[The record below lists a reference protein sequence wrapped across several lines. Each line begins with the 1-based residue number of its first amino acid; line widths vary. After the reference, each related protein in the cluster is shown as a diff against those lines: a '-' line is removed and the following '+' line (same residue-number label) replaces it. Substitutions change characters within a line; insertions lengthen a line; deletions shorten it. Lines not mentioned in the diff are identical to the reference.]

1 MKPDRL
7 NAFTDGVIAIIITIM
22 VLEIRVPAAGN
33 LEAVKP
39 VLPILGAYALS
50 FVNVGI
56 FWSNHHHMLQSV
68 RRVNGAVLWANL
80 FLLFS
85 LSLVPFVIRWMDEAG
100 FASLPVAAYGFV
112 LGMSAVGY
120 LWLQHEIIRMNG
132 GPDSRLAHALG
143 NDWKGRLSLISY
155 FIAAPLAFVQPLI
168 AVAVYVIVAGVWLV
182 PDRRIEHRLPAKPAD
197 RAG

>member
-85 LSLVPFVIRWMDEAG
+85 LSLVPFVIRWIDEAG
-100 FASLPVAAYGFV
+100 VTAWPVATYGAVLVMAAIAYLLLERALIAAEGEESKV
-112 LGMSAVGY
+112 RDAVG
-120 LWLQHEIIRMNG
+120 
-132 GPDSRLAHALG
+132 SRFKEWVSFAGYVIGFAAAFMVSPYVSVAL
-143 NDWKGRLSLISY
+143 Y
-155 FIAAPLAFVQPLI
+155 V
-168 AVAVYVIVAGVWLV
+168 AVAVTWLI
-182 PDRRIEHRLPAKPAD
+182 PDRRFERPRDLQ
-197 RAG
+197 R

>member
-85 LSLVPFVIRWMDEAG
+85 LSLVPFVIRWIDEAG
-100 FASLPVAAYGFV
+100 VTAWPVATYGAV
-112 LGMSAVGY
+112 LVIAAIGYLLLERALIAAEGEESKVRDAVG
-120 LWLQHEIIRMNG
+120 
-132 GPDSRLAHALG
+132 SRFKEWVSFAGYVAGFAAAFLVSPYVSVAL
-143 NDWKGRLSLISY
+143 Y
-155 FIAAPLAFVQPLI
+155 V
-168 AVAVYVIVAGVWLV
+168 AVAVTWLI
-182 PDRRIEHRLPAKPAD
+182 PDRRFERPRDLQ
-197 RAG
+197 R

>member
-85 LSLVPFVIRWMDEAG
+85 LSLVPFVIRWIDEAG
-100 FASLPVAAYGFV
+100 VTAWPVATYGAV
-112 LGMSAVGY
+112 LVMAAIGYLLLERALIAAEGEESKVRDAVG
-120 LWLQHEIIRMNG
+120 
-132 GPDSRLAHALG
+132 SRFKEWVSFAGYVAGFAAAFLVSPYVSVAL
-143 NDWKGRLSLISY
+143 Y
-155 FIAAPLAFVQPLI
+155 V
-168 AVAVYVIVAGVWLV
+168 AVAVTWLI
-182 PDRRIEHRLPAKPAD
+182 PDRRFERPRDLQ
-197 RAG
+197 R

>member
-39 VLPILGAYALS
+39 VLPILGVYALS

-85 LSLVPFVIRWMDEAG
+85 LSLVPFVIRWIDEAG
-100 FASLPVAAYGFV
+100 VTAWPVATYGAVLVMAAIAYLLLERALIAAEGEESKV
-112 LGMSAVGY
+112 RDAVG
-120 LWLQHEIIRMNG
+120 
-132 GPDSRLAHALG
+132 SRFKEWVSFAGYVVGFAAAFLVSPYVSVAL
-143 NDWKGRLSLISY
+143 Y
-155 FIAAPLAFVQPLI
+155 V
-168 AVAVYVIVAGVWLV
+168 AVAVTWLI
-182 PDRRIEHRLPAKPAD
+182 PDRRFERPRDLQH
-197 RAG
+197 

>member
-80 FLLFS
+80 FLLFA
-85 LSLVPFVIRWMDEAG
+85 LSLIPFVIRWIDEAG
-100 FASLPVAAYGFV
+100 VTAWPVATYGAV
-112 LGMSAVGY
+112 LVMAAIGYLLLERALIAAEGEESKVRDAVG
-120 LWLQHEIIRMNG
+120 
-132 GPDSRLAHALG
+132 SRFKEWVSFAGYVVGFAAAFLVSPYVSVAL
-143 NDWKGRLSLISY
+143 Y
-155 FIAAPLAFVQPLI
+155 V
-168 AVAVYVIVAGVWLV
+168 AVAVTWLI
-182 PDRRIEHRLPAKPAD
+182 PDRRFERPRDLQH
-197 RAG
+197 

>member
-85 LSLVPFVIRWMDEAG
+85 LSLVPFVIRWIDEAG
-100 FASLPVAAYGFV
+100 VTAWPVATYGAV
-112 LGMSAVGY
+112 LVMAAIGYLLLERALIAAEGEESKVRDAVG
-120 LWLQHEIIRMNG
+120 
-132 GPDSRLAHALG
+132 SRFKEWVSFAGYVIGFAAAFLVSPYVSVAL
-143 NDWKGRLSLISY
+143 Y
-155 FIAAPLAFVQPLI
+155 V
-168 AVAVYVIVAGVWLV
+168 AVAVTWLI
-182 PDRRIEHRLPAKPAD
+182 PDRRFERPRDLQ
-197 RAG
+197 R

>member
-85 LSLVPFVIRWMDEAG
+85 LSLVPFVIRWIDEAG
-100 FASLPVAAYGFV
+100 VTAWPVATYGAV
-112 LGMSAVGY
+112 LVMAAIGYLLLERALIAAEGEESKVRDAVG
-120 LWLQHEIIRMNG
+120 
-132 GPDSRLAHALG
+132 SRLKEWVSFAGYVVGFAAAFLVSPYVSVAL
-143 NDWKGRLSLISY
+143 Y
-155 FIAAPLAFVQPLI
+155 V
-168 AVAVYVIVAGVWLV
+168 AVAVTWLI
-182 PDRRIEHRLPAKPAD
+182 PDRRFERPRDLQ
-197 RAG
+197 R